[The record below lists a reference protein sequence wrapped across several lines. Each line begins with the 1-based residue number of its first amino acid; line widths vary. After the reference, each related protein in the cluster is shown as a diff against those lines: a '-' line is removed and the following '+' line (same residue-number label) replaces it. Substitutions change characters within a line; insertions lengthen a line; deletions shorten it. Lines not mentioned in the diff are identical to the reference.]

1 MAYVSQKS
9 RDAMPTFQEVQIAK
23 NATMMP
29 TDRNIQIPKKT
40 SNVIYMN
47 RKVLDVCIHKVS
59 EIERVTF
66 QFEKQIGELT
76 QAVIDE
82 LQEPY
87 NLQQNHRDDDPMIPI
102 NIHPSYAAFRNVEQ
116 MVEHIGVQAT
126 VEAFIEGHTYAL
138 SKKAEK
144 TEANS
149 WDSSLCKKAKRI
161 EANFWNA

>member
-1 MAYVSQKS
+1 MAYVSQMS
-9 RDAMPTFQEVQIAK
+9 RDAMSTFQEVQIVK
-23 NATMMP
+23 DATMMP
-29 TDRNIQIPKKT
+29 THRNIQIPTKS

-47 RKVLDVCIHKVS
+47 KRILDVCTHKVS

-66 QFEKQIGELT
+66 QFQKQIGKVT

-87 NLQQNHRDDDPMIPI
+87 NLQENHRDDEPMIPI
-102 NIHPSYAAFRNVEQ
+102 NIHPSYTAFRDVEQ
-116 MVEHIGVQAT
+116 MVEHIGVHAT

-138 SKKAEK
+138 SKKAER
-144 TEANS
+144 TEANC
-149 WDSSLCKKAKRI
+149 WDNTLCKKTKRI

>member
-1 MAYVSQKS
+1 MAYVSQMS
-9 RDAMPTFQEVQIAK
+9 RDAMSTFQEVQVAK
-23 NATMMP
+23 DGKMMP
-29 TDRNIQIPKKT
+29 TAKNIQIPTKT
-40 SNVIYMN
+40 SNVVHMN
-47 RKVLDVCIHKVS
+47 KRALDACIHKVS

>member
-1 MAYVSQKS
+1 MAYVSQMS
-9 RDAMPTFQEVQIAK
+9 PEAMSTFQEMQIMKDAR
-23 NATMMP
+23 MMP
-29 TDRNIQIPKKT
+29 THRNIQIPTKS
-40 SNVIYMN
+40 SNLVYMN
-47 RKVLDVCIHKVS
+47 KRVLDVCTHLLS

-116 MVEHIGVQAT
+116 MVEHIGVNAT

-138 SKKAEK
+138 CKKAKK

-149 WDSSLCKKAKRI
+149 WNSSLCKKAKII
-161 EANFWNA
+161 EANFWNG

>member
-1 MAYVSQKS
+1 MAYVSQMS
-9 RDAMPTFQEVQIAK
+9 RDAMSTIQEVQVAK
-23 NATMMP
+23 DAKMMP
-29 TDRNIQIPKKT
+29 TAKNIQIPTKT
-40 SNVIYMN
+40 SNVVYMN
-47 RKVLDVCIHKVS
+47 KRALDACIHKVG

-82 LQEPY
+82 LQEPN
-87 NLQQNHRDDDPMIPI
+87 NLQQNQRDDDPMIPI
-102 NIHPSYAAFRNVEQ
+102 DIHPSYAAFRNVEQ
-116 MVEHIGVQAT
+116 MVEHIGVHAT

-149 WDSSLCKKAKRI
+149 WDSSLCKKAKRF
-161 EANFWNA
+161 EANLWNA